1 MQKNEN
7 ETSICT
13 CAFCGSDTKYWERV
27 DQVPT
32 AVCKQNFILN
42 HLEAKNGV
50 GLQGNDYI
58 CTRHESVIELKYS
71 CFKTSRPFQKGFSY
85 NYVTEGTLCAICEDS
100 ISTRRISRMSDGF
113 QDFLLKGAYQRTT
126 RSGTGLSEADSLC
139 SSCYQSYRKKYNKSN
154 EGEIYTPNKRLGS
167 RKRKSLA
174 TFTSKMPPAK
184 RSLDASSTIT
194 FTNHL

>member
-7 ETSICT
+7 ETSIRT
-13 CAFCGSDTKYWERV
+13 CAFCGRDTKYWERV

-32 AVCKQNFILN
+32 AVCKQNFVLN

-58 CTRHESVIELKYS
+58 CTRHESVFELKYS

-100 ISTRRISRMSDGF
+100 FSTRRISRMSDGF

-139 SSCYQSYRKKYNKSN
+139 SSCYQSYRKKCITNPMKEKSIRQIN
-154 EGEIYTPNKRLGS
+154 DWAPEKE
-167 RKRKSLA
+167 
-174 TFTSKMPPAK
+174 
-184 RSLDASSTIT
+184 
-194 FTNHL
+194 NHWHLLQVKCHLQKEV